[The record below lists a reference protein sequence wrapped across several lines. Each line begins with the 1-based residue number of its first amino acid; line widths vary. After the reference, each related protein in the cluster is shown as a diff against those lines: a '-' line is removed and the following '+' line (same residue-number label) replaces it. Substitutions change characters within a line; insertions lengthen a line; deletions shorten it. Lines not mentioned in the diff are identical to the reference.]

1 MKEETL
7 SFKELIFAIQAM
19 KEQTK
24 TLIGKE
30 KPYELLLTILLSKDY
45 YNEDE
50 PHYFS
55 SVELQKLT
63 GLSHSKIKSQM
74 EEIHQEIFDLAFND
88 PTVFSFNEVVYDFY
102 IKGWRN
108 SISFKGKIPVLPRV
122 GDDFEFPFL
131 RAFNNGTGTFF
142 VSRIQHRFTD
152 TSQVICIWLEAGVYN
167 SYVKFK
173 KDKDEFERHEQWIKH
188 IKTKQ
193 D

>member
-1 MKEETL
+1 MKDETL

-24 TLIGKE
+24 TLIGKG
-30 KPYELLLTILLSKDY
+30 KPYELLLTILLSKNY
-45 YNEDE
+45 YNEE
-50 PHYFS
+50 ESHYFS

-63 GLSHSKIKSQM
+63 GLSHPKIKSQM
-74 EEIHQEIFDLAFND
+74 EEIHREIFDQAFND
-88 PTVFSFNEVVYDFY
+88 PTLFSFHEVIYDFY

-131 RAFNNGTGTFF
+131 RALNNGMGTFF

-152 TSQVICIWLEAGVYN
+152 TCQVICIWLEAGVYN
-167 SYVKFK
+167 SYKKFK
-173 KDKDEFERHEQWIKH
+173 EDKDEYERHEQWIKQ
-188 IKTKQ
+188 IRREK
-193 D
+193 